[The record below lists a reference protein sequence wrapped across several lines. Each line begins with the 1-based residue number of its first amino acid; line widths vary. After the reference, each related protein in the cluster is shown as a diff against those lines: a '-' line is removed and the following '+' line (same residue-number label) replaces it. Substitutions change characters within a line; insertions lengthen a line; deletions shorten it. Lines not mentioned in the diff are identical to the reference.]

1 MGGPFRLGEQ
11 AHADGR
17 LLRSWRCPCRTS
29 FVVPAGAERLP
40 TVQGNYL
47 GFTVEHQGQLF
58 QVCLKEI
65 RRQETLWSV
74 AGMTVAVS
82 ALAVPGPRAV
92 TLTATGEAQPRTA
105 SFRIQA
111 EGAPPDIARRL
122 RAKGGIDGQ
131 EELVAEVLHRIWH

>member
-17 LLRSWRCPCRTS
+17 LLRSWFCPCRAS

-47 GFTVEHQGQLF
+47 GFTVERNGQLF

-65 RRQETLWSV
+65 RRNETLWSV
-74 AGMTVAVS
+74 AGLTLSVS
-82 ALAVPGPRAV
+82 ALAVAGPRAV
-92 TLTATGEAQPRTA
+92 TLTATDDEKPRTA
-105 SFRIQA
+105 SFRIAA
-111 EGAPPDIARRL
+111 EGAPGEIARRL
-122 RAKGGIDGQ
+122 RSKGGLDCD
-131 EELVAEVLHRIWH
+131 EELLAEVLHRIWH